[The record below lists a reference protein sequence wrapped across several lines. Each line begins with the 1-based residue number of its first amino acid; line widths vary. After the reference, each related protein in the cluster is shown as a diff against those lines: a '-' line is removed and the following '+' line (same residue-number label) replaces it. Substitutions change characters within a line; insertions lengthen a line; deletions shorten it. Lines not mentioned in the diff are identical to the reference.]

1 MRVGQNHLRVSI
13 LATRNSMLM
22 LTLIKMA
29 IAIVAVHLVAKASM
43 VIVRVR
49 DTEVK
54 VAEDMDLLV
63 GVVATE

>member
-29 IAIVAVHLVAKASM
+29 IAIVAAHLVAKASM

-63 GVVATE
+63 GAVATE

>member
-43 VIVRVR
+43 VIVRVG

-63 GVVATE
+63 GAVATE